1 MKNLKKLFLMA
12 TMAVSS
18 LLLVGVT
25 TVKAEGIFSLEDQKL
40 VCDPS
45 TLEAG
50 GTADCY
56 VIGVP
61 SAQGDV
67 NGFVVK
73 AYTTKYLRLVGSKQ
87 ILANT
92 GAAWAGQVSS
102 ASTGKTFE
110 MIATMPQKLSEFKCD
125 YNTDAIDSGDVNS
138 VEDFGCAAFYTRT
151 DSSVTNAFNKTTMLQ
166 HGLTTDKVAAH
177 YGVIGAITVELDE
190 AVKGNDCGKICVQ
203 IWKVPVAEEYP
214 NYNNCATR
222 AENPVEG
229 CGADNMQY
237 ACAEVHYNETGT
249 LPGDGTETGA
259 FASYALLVAGALVA
273 ISAITLAKK
282 NNKFSRI

>member
-25 TVKAEGIFSLEDQKL
+25 TVNAEAAFSLEDQKL

-45 TLEAG
+45 ALEAG
-50 GTADCY
+50 GKSDCY

-61 SAQGDV
+61 SAQGEV

-73 AYTTKYLRLVGSKQ
+73 AYTTKYLRLVGAKQ
-87 ILANT
+87 ILTNT

-102 ASTGKTFE
+102 ASTGKTFD
-110 MIATMPQKLSEFKCD
+110 MIATMPSKLSEFKCD
-125 YNTDAIDSGDVNS
+125 YNTDAIDDPSS

-166 HGLTTDKVAAH
+166 SGLSTDKVAAH

-214 NYNNCATR
+214 NYKNCATR
-222 AENPVEG
+222 ADNPVEG
-229 CGADNMQY
+229 CGTDNMQY
-237 ACAEVHYNETGT
+237 ACAEVHYNETGS
-249 LPGDGTETGA
+249 LPGDGSETGA